1 MRRWLDR
8 LHAAAFGL
16 AMAAFAGVAALVLVQ
31 VGGRL
36 IDRAARLLGLPTAGI
51 TVPSIAEIGAFLF
64 LGGTFLALSG
74 TLRAGGH
81 VRVTLL
87 TRALPAGPARWLS
100 AAVCTGAAG
109 LAGFATWASGVQ
121 ALDSFAFGS
130 VSYGMVAVPLWVPQ
144 GVMTLGLALFC
155 LALIEEAWD
164 AAAGRTPAHG
174 RGEAAR
180 GERG

>member
-16 AMAAFAGVAALVLVQ
+16 AMLAFAGVAALVLVQ
-31 VGGRL
+31 IGGRL
-36 IDRAARLLGLPTAGI
+36 IDRGARLLGLPTAGI

-64 LGGTFLALSG
+64 LGGAFLALAG

-87 TRALPAGPARWLS
+87 TRALPAGAARWLS
-100 AAVCTGAAG
+100 AAVSAVAAG
-109 LAGFATWASGVQ
+109 LAGFATRASALQ
-121 ALDSFAFGS
+121 AIDSFEFGS
-130 VSYGMVAVPLWVPQ
+130 VSYGVVPVALWIPQ
-144 GVMTLGLALFC
+144 AVMTLGLGLMC
-155 LALIEEAWD
+155 LALVEAAVD
-164 AAAGRTPAHG
+164 AAAGRTPAHA

-180 GERG
+180 GEGG